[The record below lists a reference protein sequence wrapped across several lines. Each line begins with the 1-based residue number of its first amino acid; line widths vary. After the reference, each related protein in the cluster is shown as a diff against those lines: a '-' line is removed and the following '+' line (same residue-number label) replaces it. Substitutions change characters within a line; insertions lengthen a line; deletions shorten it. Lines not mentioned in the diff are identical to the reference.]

1 MSLGWQKLVMGMIVA
16 TLGAASIIQTVS
28 AQSNAPPTPGS
39 VIAPVDKPVVQ
50 PKSAPANPL
59 QNAEDGGFKPPA
71 SSAKIEVK
79 QFQLSGN
86 SLFSDDVLLAVIRD
100 YIDTPITLEQLY
112 QAADELQR
120 FYRQQGYLLASVYV
134 PAQKVSSGT
143 VRLDIIEGR
152 IAAVLVEG
160 ELDSYRPDF
169 LLRHFG
175 TDNLG
180 EVISQA
186 MLEER
191 ILLLNDLPGL
201 MAKAVIV
208 PGSEYGTSDIV
219 IQAEEDRSAVV
230 LRVNNYGRESLGE
243 TRVEAGWLYA
253 NLFAQGDQLNLSAIV
268 AEESRMNF
276 LRADYDALLNSLGTR
291 IGASISAFEYDVD
304 TDAIDLSGV
313 LDGDGTNLR
322 FFVNH
327 PLLRQQR
334 NQLDFIVALRFNETS
349 EDGDLA
355 FTTDTTEVELLDLSL
370 HWQPAY
376 RNGSFSSLFAT
387 FTSNFEDNPDGLKDD
402 AVKAKISVDYSFIM
416 PFAGTWFWQLAADLV
431 YSDEPLPDIERY
443 RLGGPGNVRAYPATE
458 IAGDRGA
465 RASLDVGKRF
475 SLSGKTSMIA
485 RLFVDAGEVDRIIR
499 FAGEDSTET
508 LSGYGAGLLF
518 DFGGKHALDL
528 EVATP
533 ISDLESSDGE
543 DTRFWLNYMVGL

>member
-1 MSLGWQKLVMGMIVA
+1 MSLGWQKLVMTVMVA
-16 TLGAASIIQTVS
+16 VLGAATVMQTVS

-39 VIAPVDKPVVQ
+39 VIAPVDRPVIQ
-50 PKSAPANPL
+50 PKSAPAKLL
-59 QNAEDGGFKPPA
+59 QNADDGGFKPPA
-71 SSAKIEVK
+71 SSAKIEIK

-86 SLFSDDVLLAVIRD
+86 TLFGDDELLAVIRD
-100 YIDTPITLEQLY
+100 YIDTLITLEQLY

-120 FYRQQGYLLASVYV
+120 FYRQQGYPLASVYV

-143 VRLDIIEGR
+143 VRLEIIEGR
-152 IAAVLVEG
+152 IAGVQIEG
-160 ELDSYRPDF
+160 ELDSYQPAF

-186 MLEER
+186 RLEEQ
-191 ILLLNDLPGL
+191 ILLLNELPGL
-201 MAKAVIV
+201 SAKAVIV
-208 PGSEYGTSDIV
+208 PGAEYGTSDIV
-219 IQAEEDRSAVV
+219 IQVEEDRSSVV

-243 TRVEAGWLYA
+243 TRVEAGWLYV
-253 NLFAQGDQLNLSAIV
+253 NLIAQGDQLNLSAIV

-304 TDAIDLSGV
+304 TDAIDLRGE

-327 PLLRQQR
+327 PLLRRQR
-334 NQLDFIVALRFNETS
+334 NRLDFTAALRFNETS

-370 HWQPAY
+370 HWQPAH
-376 RNGSFSSLFAT
+376 RNGSFSSLSAT

-402 AVKAKISVDYSFIM
+402 AVKAKISMYYSFIM
-416 PFAGTWFWQLAADLV
+416 PFAGTWFWQLGGDLV

-443 RLGGPGNVRAYPATE
+443 RLGGPRNVRAYPATE
-458 IAGDRGA
+458 IAGDRGG
-465 RASLDVGKRF
+465 RGSLDLGKRF
-475 SLSGKTSMIA
+475 SLSAKTSMIT
-485 RLFVDAGEVDRIIR
+485 RLFVDAGKVERILT
-499 FAGEDSTET
+499 FAGENSTET

-518 DFGGKHALDL
+518 DFGNRHALDF

-533 ISDLESSDGE
+533 TSDLESSDGKN
-543 DTRFWLNYMVGL
+543 TRFWLNYTVEL